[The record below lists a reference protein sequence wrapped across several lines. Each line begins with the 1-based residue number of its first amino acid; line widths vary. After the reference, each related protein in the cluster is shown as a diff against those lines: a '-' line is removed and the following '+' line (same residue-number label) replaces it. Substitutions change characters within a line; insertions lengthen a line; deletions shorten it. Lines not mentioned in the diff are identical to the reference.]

1 MKYTWTQ
8 TYYLKGKY
16 NRLYRAMQIITVHN
30 ELIKLDK
37 LEPIEDLTEANE
49 YLKKF
54 KLGANNGN

>member
-16 NRLYRAMQIITVHN
+16 NKLYRAMQIIAAHN

-54 KLGANNGN
+54 KLGASNGN